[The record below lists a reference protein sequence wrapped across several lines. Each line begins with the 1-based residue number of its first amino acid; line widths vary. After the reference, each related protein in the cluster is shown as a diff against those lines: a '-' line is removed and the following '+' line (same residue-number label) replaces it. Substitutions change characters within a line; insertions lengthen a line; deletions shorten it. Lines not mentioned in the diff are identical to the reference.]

1 MFLKLHACMFITEW
15 ENPIKKAH
23 IHKFLLYF
31 MCKLLYNKS
40 IETSWRPTE
49 RNTRIM
55 NEKMK
60 DEKLDLLFQSILS
73 LASID
78 ECYNFFEDLCTV
90 PELQE
95 MSRRLYAAKLLSENC
110 IYNEIAEKT
119 GLSTATISR
128 VNRCLKYGAD
138 GYATILARLKVQ
150 AQTTDAEDTGA
161 AQG

>member
-1 MFLKLHACMFITEW
+1 
-15 ENPIKKAH
+15 
-23 IHKFLLYF
+23 
-31 MCKLLYNKS
+31 
-40 IETSWRPTE
+40 
-49 RNTRIM
+49 M

-60 DEKLDLLFQSILS
+60 DEKMDLLFKSILS
-73 LASID
+73 LKSLD

-110 IYNEIAEKT
+110 IYNDIADQT

-138 GYATILARLKVQ
+138 GYATILARMK
-150 AQTTDAEDTGA
+150 DTEGE
-161 AQG
+161 GSGS

>member
-1 MFLKLHACMFITEW
+1 
-15 ENPIKKAH
+15 
-23 IHKFLLYF
+23 
-31 MCKLLYNKS
+31 
-40 IETSWRPTE
+40 
-49 RNTRIM
+49 M